1 VWRNYASQLR
11 AYSVADLVLL
21 ILAAGGD
28 APDVLVVVLLWL
40 GFLVYLEW
48 RHRDRGR
55 ARWPSA
61 AWIAPW
67 VCAVALRPTWILI
80 LFFAFALLYAEKK
93 AVPLLAATAPLSNGA
108 LKATLV
114 ALIPGVSATWVL
126 AALVLTGIRN
136 LAGDVRD
143 ADKDRDEH
151 VQTIPVRLGLHS
163 HPLAYPSMLALTST
177 VWVVAGRLPWWSLVL
192 AWIIQRGTYNLT
204 PR

>member
-11 AYSVADLVLL
+11 AYSFADLVLL
-21 ILAAGGD
+21 VLAAGGD
-28 APDVLVVVLLWL
+28 ARDLLVVTLLWL

-48 RHRDRGR
+48 RHKDRGR

-61 AWIAPW
+61 AWTAPW
-67 VCAVALRPTWILI
+67 VGAVALRPTWTLI
-80 LFFAFALLYAEKK
+80 LFFVFAALYAEKK
-93 AVPLLAATAPLSNGA
+93 TVPLLAAIAPLSNGA

-126 AALVLTGIRN
+126 AALALTAVRN

-143 ADKDRDEH
+143 ADKDRSEH
-151 VQTIPVRLGLHS
+151 VQTIPVRLRLRS
-163 HPLAYPSMLALTST
+163 HPRAYPAILALTST
-177 VWVVAGRLPWWSLVL
+177 VWALAGRLPWWSLVL
-192 AWIIQRGTYNLT
+192 AWIVQRATYSLT